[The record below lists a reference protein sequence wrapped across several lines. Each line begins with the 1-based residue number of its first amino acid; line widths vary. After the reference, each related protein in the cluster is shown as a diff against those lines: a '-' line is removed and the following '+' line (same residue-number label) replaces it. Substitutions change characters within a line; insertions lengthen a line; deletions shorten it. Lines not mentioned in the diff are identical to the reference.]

1 MDGEETKNVAEC
13 IRIEIKNKILTSRG
27 KPRHKTKSNM
37 IIKNI
42 QLQNFQ
48 TIKEFNGDF
57 EGNVYFITGENELG
71 KSTLLKAIMV
81 LLTGNRDEVLRNGEE
96 KGFAKIVVGGD
107 GKNYEVELRMTKANP
122 RGTITIKSLDTGMK
136 SDRVTALQEIFGYQD
151 FDANEFVSWSETAEG
166 RRKQVQI
173 VKSLLPEE
181 TQKRIADIDTEVI
194 RIKEERKEDN
204 ATLKTFTTIFNK
216 AEKSISP
223 EDVEKYSQPL
233 DMQELL
239 EQQKEAV
246 QLEEQAKTVRT
257 KLAEREK
264 TIAETPQKLADLE
277 EKQKELIKKEQDLK
291 VQAEQA
297 RKNDIER
304 AEQVYKQALA
314 DIEATYNKSL
324 TALEETAKAREKQY
338 KEEKKAIQAAEQ
350 DAIKRRN
357 NCKQWL
363 EDYEYCQPTDI
374 NQQIADVQHH
384 NEMNRKVTEYL
395 TAKKNKEDAADKV
408 AKHEKK
414 LSDLSTER
422 ETLVKSAKLPIS
434 GLNFTEDGLELN
446 GIPFVAGKVSDSQI
460 MEVAAK
466 LIIAKNPTV
475 KVFRI
480 ARGESLGKKKLE
492 ALINLAKENGYQGFI
507 EQVVREQNELRV
519 EQYNEI

>member
-1 MDGEETKNVAEC
+1 
-13 IRIEIKNKILTSRG
+13 
-27 KPRHKTKSNM
+27 M

-107 GKNYEVELRMTKANP
+107 GKEYEVELRMTKANP

-181 TQKRIADIDTEVI
+181 TQKRIADIDTEII

-204 ATLKTFTTIFNK
+204 ATLKTYTTIFNK
-216 AEKSISP
+216 AEKGISP
-223 EDVEKYSQPL
+223 EDVETYSDPL

-239 EQQKEAV
+239 EQQK
-246 QLEEQAKTVRT
+246 QYILLEEKAKKARE

-264 TIAETPQKLADLE
+264 TIADTPQKLADLE
-277 EKQKELIKKEQDLK
+277 AKRERLIQKETDLIK
-291 VQAEQA
+291 QAEQI
-297 RKNDIER
+297 RKNDLEK
-304 AEQVYKQALA
+304 AEQTYKKALA
-314 DIEATYNKSL
+314 DIEETFKKSL
-324 TALEETAKAREKQY
+324 NNLHEKAVERENNY
-338 KEEKKAIQAAEQ
+338 KEEKEAIQAAEQ
-350 DAIKRRN
+350 EAITRRD
-357 NCKQWL
+357 NCKKWL
-363 EDYEYCQPTDI
+363 EDYEQFESTDI

-384 NEMNRKVTEYL
+384 NEMNSKVSEYL
-395 TAKKNKEDAADKV
+395 TAKKNKEDAAQKV
-408 AKHEKK
+408 AEHEKK

-422 ETLVKSAKLPIS
+422 ETLVKSAKLPIA

-519 EQYNEI
+519 EQYNEM